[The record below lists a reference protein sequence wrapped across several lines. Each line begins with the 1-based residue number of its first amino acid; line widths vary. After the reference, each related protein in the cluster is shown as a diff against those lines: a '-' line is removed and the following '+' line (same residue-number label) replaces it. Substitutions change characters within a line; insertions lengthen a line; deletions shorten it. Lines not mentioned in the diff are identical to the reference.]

1 MRHDLP
7 ALNANDIITEVTKML
22 GEEITPIYISTSH
35 RLSAALRKAI
45 EVILGNKEKTVA
57 LNGLKMV
64 AFLRERQKVMMLWP

>member
-7 ALNANDIITEVTKML
+7 ALNANDITIEVTKML

-45 EVILGNKEKTVA
+45 EVILGNKEKTAA
-57 LNGLKMV
+57 LNGLKMWHFC
-64 AFLRERQKVMMLWP
+64 AKGRK